1 MFFTD
6 SQSLLRLMLIELVMP
21 SNHLILC
28 CPLLFL
34 PSIFPRIRVFSRE
47 SVFHIKWPKD
57 WSFSFC
63 ISPSSEHSG
72 WLPLGLTGL
81 ITWQSRG
88 VSRVFSST
96 QSEII
101 NSSGAQLS
109 LGFLGGSAVKES
121 SCNAEDLVPI
131 PGLWRSP
138 GEGKDCPLQ
147 YSGLENSMDCIV
159 EGVTESRTW
168 LSDIHF
174 QPSLWSNSLT
184 SLHNYW
190 KNHSFEYAD
199 FCQQIDISVFLMHY
213 TV

>member
-34 PSIFPRIRVFSRE
+34 PSIFPSFRVFSRE
-47 SVFHIKWPKD
+47 SVLHIKWPKD

-72 WLPLGLTGL
+72 WFPLGLTGL
-81 ITWQSRG
+81 ISWQSRG
-88 VSRVFSST
+88 VWRVFSIT
-96 QSEII
+96 QSEIT

-109 LGFLGGSAVKES
+109 LGFPGGSAVKES
-121 SCNAEDLVPI
+121 SCNAEDLGPI
-131 PGLWRSP
+131 PGLWRP
-138 GEGKDCPLQ
+138 PEEGKGYPLQ

-159 EGVTESRTW
+159 HGLANGQTQ
-168 LSDIHF
+168 LSNFHF
-174 QPSLWSNSLT
+174 HCWTIYPEHGNILI
-184 SLHNYW
+184 
-190 KNHSFEYAD
+190 SF
-199 FCQQIDISVFLMHY
+199 ISINIFLLY
-213 TV
+213 ILSCC